1 MEFIHIDM
9 PFYMI
14 LDIKKKEKTTDF
26 KFSDWV
32 IEHYHK
38 DFLDVEL
45 LTNHTKQSLV
55 EAEAIIADSKKNK
68 TRDKCFV

>member
-1 MEFIHIDM
+1 MEFIHIDL

-14 LDIKKKEKTTDF
+14 VDIKEKEKTTDF
-26 KFSDWV
+26 KFSDW
-32 IEHYHK
+32 INEKYHK

-45 LTNHTKQSLV
+45 LTNYNKQSLA